1 MTTPKKRI
9 RAPQQTRKAVLK
21 AAEKLF
27 AKSGFAGTS
36 MRDISRASRVSQPLI
51 HHHFGSKNGLY
62 TAVREQAVRRC
73 RAMLEP
79 ALEAKE
85 YDRETLLEA
94 VGKFFSLVGGNDA
107 LRRLCAWSMLE
118 GDWSLWP
125 GEGEFFQKAR
135 CRIEEAQ
142 KKGKISRE
150 VQPFFL
156 TVMALGLVRHWWEYR
171 DVYVGLLGKTSTKVA
186 KLKGKPL
193 DDVYLSQVLC
203 FMNAALAPKRARR

>member
-36 MRDISRASRVSQPLI
+36 MRDISLASRVSQPLI
-51 HHHFGSKNGLY
+51 HHHFGRKKELY
-62 TAVREQAVRRC
+62 GAVHEEAVRRC

-79 ALEAKE
+79 SLEAE
-85 YDRETLLEA
+85 ECDGETLLEA
-94 VGKFFSLVGGNDA
+94 VGEYFSLVGSNKS
-107 LRRLCAWSMLE
+107 LRRLCAWSLLE
-118 GDWSLWP
+118 EDSCLWP

-135 CRIEEAQ
+135 DWIQEAQ
-142 KKGKISRE
+142 EKGKISRD

-156 TVMALGLVRHWWEYR
+156 TVMALGLVCHWWEYR
-171 DVYVGLLGKTSTKVA
+171 DVYAGYLGKGSAATA
-186 KLKGKPL
+186 KLDGKPL
-193 DDVYLSQVLC
+193 DEVYLSQVLR
-203 FMNAALAPKRARR
+203 FITAALATKSSR